1 VAQMSL
7 LPLFRWYSQTPLSVA
22 LQSSTWAFA
31 TIEMAHLLGLTL
43 LGGVALIVDLR
54 LLGVILPG
62 RPAQRIAR
70 DLLPLLKAA
79 LAVLVV
85 TGVLMVGAETMKC
98 YYNAAFRLKML
109 LFAAA
114 VVFYFAVHRRVADSP
129 RWIGSGW
136 IPKLVAG
143 VSLALW
149 LSVGVAGRAIGF
161 L

>member
-1 VAQMSL
+1 MSL
-7 LPLFRWYSQTPLSVA
+7 LPLFRWYGQTPLSVA
-22 LQSSTWAFA
+22 LQNSTWAFA
-31 TIEMAHLLGLTL
+31 VIEMAHLLGLTL

-54 LLGVILPG
+54 LLGVILPD

-85 TGVLMVGAETMKC
+85 TGVVMVGAETMKC

-109 LFAAA
+109 LFSVA
-114 VVFYFAVHRRVADSP
+114 VVFYFAVHRRVADS
-129 RWIGSGW
+129 GW
-136 IPKLVAG
+136 VPKLTAV
-143 VSLALW
+143 VSLTLW